1 MIAIYIASR
10 KVVMDGDREI
20 TSGYSYPYRT
30 LRPGETFDFE
40 TNKFNSEL
48 KDRWN
53 KSIRV
58 KFTFDEVEIN

>member
-1 MIAIYIASR
+1 
-10 KVVMDGDREI
+10 MDGDREI

-40 TNKFNSEL
+40 TNNFNSEL